1 MISRVCQ
8 MRLNRQNIFS
18 WCFRWT
24 LVSPISFRNKKQL
37 SSLCFVH
44 KKLGTSES
52 KRPFLYKAPRKTRNC
67 LKSIDPFNRPYLKY
81 FHVILE
87 LTSSFGQ
94 TCHRF
99 GRVEKIILNGRDFE
113 IVNDDDIF
121 KKLRFWM
128 SRLVFSPIKN
138 QTKSLK
144 NMAPSSFLFILHF
157 SQTKKLQ
164 SFSFIESS
172 GFSCRCSCGS
182 RRWIYS

>member
-67 LKSIDPFNRPYLKY
+67 LKSIDPFNRLYLQY

-128 SRLVFSPIKN
+128 SRLVFSPIKFHS
-138 QTKSLK
+138 SLFT
-144 NMAPSSFLFILHF
+144 N
-157 SQTKKLQ
+157 
-164 SFSFIESS
+164 
-172 GFSCRCSCGS
+172 
-182 RRWIYS
+182 